1 MNPRVARSL
10 VSASGPPGSTRR
22 DSPPV
27 TGISR
32 NGRYVLPLALFLLL
46 VTIAAAVSV
55 GSADL
60 PVDSVLRAVASH
72 VGFPV
77 QPLPAL
83 PDSIV
88 WDLRLP
94 RVLLA
99 ALVGAGLAVC
109 GAVLQALTRNPL
121 ADPFLLGVSSGAS
134 TGAVAVLV
142 LGIRIGAGPVDLT
155 TGAFV
160 GSMAAFGA
168 VLLLAGRRAG
178 EPTRIVLAGVAV
190 SQLFSAV
197 TSLIVIS
204 DAHTQDTRSVT
215 FWLLGSLTAASWPSV
230 TLSAVVVGVGLL
242 VCWASASALDAFAFG
257 TDTARSLGFSPGR
270 TRVLLFTITA
280 LMAAALVAA
289 SGAIGFVGLT
299 VPHAVRFLFGSGHR
313 MLLPACAVIGA
324 IFLIWADTVAR
335 TVFSPQELPVGV
347 LTALLG
353 VPVFALVMRRR
364 TGTP

>member
-1 MNPRVARSL
+1 MNPRVVRSL
-10 VSASGPPGSTRR
+10 VSASGPHGSTRR
-22 DSPPV
+22 DPPPR

-32 NGRYVLPLALFLLL
+32 NGRYVLPSAVLLLL

-60 PVDSVLRAVASH
+60 PIDSVLRAVASH
-72 VGFPV
+72 VGLPV
-77 QPLPAL
+77 QPLPPL

-160 GSMAAFGA
+160 GSMTAFGA

-215 FWLLGSLTAASWPSV
+215 FWLLGSLTAASWASV
-230 TLSAVVVGVGLL
+230 ALSAVVVGVGLL
-242 VCWASASALDAFAFG
+242 VCWASATALDAFAFG

-270 TRVLLFTITA
+270 TRLLLFTVTA

-313 MLLPACAVIGA
+313 TLLPACAVIGA